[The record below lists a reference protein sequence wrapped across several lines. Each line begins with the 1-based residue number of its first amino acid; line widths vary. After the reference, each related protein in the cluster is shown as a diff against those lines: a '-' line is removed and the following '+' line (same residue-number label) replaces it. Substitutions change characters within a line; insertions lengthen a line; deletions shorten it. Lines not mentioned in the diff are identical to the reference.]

1 MCRRQLSETTKL
13 VQQTDDVIV
22 VALDIDANE
31 DEEAV
36 RDHIER
42 NGFEGY
48 FAISPPAL
56 TQTLIDEYGT
66 YIVTPPL
73 SPKVLV
79 NADQTGAEALGRG
92 VKSAE
97 ELQALA
103 DEAR

>member
-1 MCRRQLSETTKL
+1 M
-13 VQQTDDVIV
+13 IV

-31 DEEAV
+31 NEEAV
-36 RDHIER
+36 REHIER
-42 NGFEGY
+42 NSFEGY

-79 NADQTGAEALGRG
+79 TADQTGAEALGRG

>member
-1 MCRRQLSETTKL
+1 M
-13 VQQTDDVIV
+13 QQTDDVIV

-36 RDHIER
+36 REHIEQ
-42 NGFEGY
+42 NGFEGH

-79 NADQTGAEALGRG
+79 NADQTEAEALGRG

>member
-1 MCRRQLSETTKL
+1 LSETTKL
-13 VQQTDDVIV
+13 VQETDDVIV
-22 VALDIDANE
+22 VALGIDANE
-31 DEEAV
+31 NEEAV
-36 RDHIER
+36 REHIER

-56 TQTLIDEYGT
+56 TQALVEEYGT
-66 YIVTPPL
+66 YIISPPL

-79 NADQTGAEALGRG
+79 NADQTGAESLGRG